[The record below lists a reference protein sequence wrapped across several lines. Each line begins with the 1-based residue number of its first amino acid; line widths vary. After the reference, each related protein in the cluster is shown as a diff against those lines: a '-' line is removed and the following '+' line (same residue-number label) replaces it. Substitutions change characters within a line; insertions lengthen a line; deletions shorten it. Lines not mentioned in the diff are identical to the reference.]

1 VRGED
6 EPNERNPE
14 FESKKLPLD
23 LDPWQAR
30 FHNYGTD
37 AVAATAYVEY
47 TKLADVP

>member
-14 FESKKLPLD
+14 FESKKLP
-23 LDPWQAR
+23 PNSWQAR

-37 AVAATAYVEY
+37 AVAATAYLEY